1 MANENE
7 DTTPEPGSVPRRPD
21 SPPAAVP
28 GNESYSSPSAGSTSS
43 SAPYAYGG
51 GTSTES
57 RSPVLSIISLVAG
70 IVGILGIWVVF
81 VPVLGSILGLP
92 IPLAAVILGFLGKK
106 REPYAAKGLW
116 LTGIILGFI
125 GLAAALL
132 ALVIW
137 LILFATVGATGT
149 SYNF

>member
-1 MANENE
+1 MASQN
-7 DTTPEPGSVPRRPD
+7 DDVPPIPESQPGSTPRDD
-21 SPPAAVP
+21 SAAAVP
-28 GNESYSSPSAGSTSS
+28 ADQQNAAYSYDT
-43 SAPYAYGG
+43 
-51 GTSTES
+51 TSTTTTT
-57 RSPVLSIISLVAG
+57 PVLSIISLIAG

-92 IPLAAVILGFLGKK
+92 IPLAAVILGFLGRKK
-106 REPYAAKGLW
+106 EPQAAKGLW

-137 LILFATVGATGT
+137 LILFATVGATGY
-149 SYNF
+149 SYEM

>member
-1 MANENE
+1 MASHN
-7 DTTPEPGSVPRRPD
+7 DDVPPIPESQPGRATGEGS
-21 SPPAAVP
+21 PAAVP
-28 GNESYSSPSAGSTSS
+28 ADEPATTPTTDYSAYST
-43 SAPYAYGG
+43 
-51 GTSTES
+51 TSTTGPT
-57 RSPVLSIISLVAG
+57 PVLSIISLIAG

-106 REPYAAKGLW
+106 REPQAAKGLW

-132 ALVIW
+132 ALVVW
-137 LILFATVGATGT
+137 LILFATVGATGYT
-149 SYNF
+149 YTP